1 MAPGDLIIFALYGE
15 NYSNILKVMPA
26 SGARARCRPPTEPSP
41 PPIGK
46 NVMKF
51 STKLKFRMSLMPLA
65 PVPLECTKARNLNSH
80 SGHGD
85 VVDLRNECIQVSKA

>member
-1 MAPGDLIIFALYGE
+1 MASGHLIIDALYGE

-26 SGARARCRPPTEPSP
+26 SAAPP
-41 PPIGK
+41 GLKLK

-51 STKLKFRMSLMPLA
+51 STKLKFYDVFYALGNTVQLDCTQSL
-65 PVPLECTKARNLNSH
+65 NLNSH

-85 VVDLRNECIQVSKA
+85 MRSGAKE